1 MDFSFDVGLWG
12 WLILIVGAVVLGIIA
27 QLIGDARFGY
37 EWIVTGVGAFVGA
50 FGASELII
58 GWRTYEPVFDN
69 LALIP
74 ALIGGIVVGIVVAVA
89 TRFLTGGSY
98 LGEATS

>member
-1 MDFSFDVGLWG
+1 MEFTFDVGLWS

-27 QLIGDARFGY
+27 QLIGEARFGY
-37 EWIVTGVGAFVGA
+37 EWIVTGIGAFVGA
-50 FGASELII
+50 FAASELII

-89 TRFLTGGSY
+89 TRFLTGGKY
-98 LGEATS
+98 LGEAS

>member
-1 MDFSFDVGLWG
+1 MDFSFDVGIWG

-37 EWIVTGVGAFVGA
+37 EWVVSGVGAFVGA
-50 FGASELII
+50 FVASEFII
-58 GWRTYEPVFDN
+58 DWRSYQPVFDN

-74 ALIGGIVVGIVVAVA
+74 ALMGGVVVGIVVAVA
-89 TRFLTGGSY
+89 TRFLTGGTY
-98 LGEATS
+98 LGEAS